1 VAAGVHPALAMR
13 LRAAARLV
21 VVMVGP
27 LAMRMELAAEVVP
40 AEVVLALALLVPAE
54 VVLALALL
62 VPAEVV
68 LALALALLALALLAA
83 RRARQ

>member
-1 VAAGVHPALAMR
+1 MAAGVHPALAMR

-54 VVLALALL
+54 VVLALAL
-62 VPAEVV
+62 
-68 LALALALLALALLAA
+68 ALLALALLAA